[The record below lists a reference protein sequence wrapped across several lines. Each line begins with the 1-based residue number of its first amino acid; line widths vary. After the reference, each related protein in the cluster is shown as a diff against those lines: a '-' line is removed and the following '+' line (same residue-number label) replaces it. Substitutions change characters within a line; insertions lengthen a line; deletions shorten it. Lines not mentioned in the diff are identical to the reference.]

1 MGLHFDMF
9 GTKSG
14 GLYYAHLIR
23 IFCGTNTQMSES
35 RIFTH
40 RHEKFHDSLANL
52 LKDIC
57 HYVEIDPHLQ
67 PKQVETFYLKSSTTN
82 NDAKLVI
89 KADRV

>member
-1 MGLHFDMF
+1 MAQTLKCLRAGCSHM
-9 GTKSG
+9 
-14 GLYYAHLIR
+14 
-23 IFCGTNTQMSES
+23 
-35 RIFTH
+35 
-40 RHEKFHDSLANL
+40 RHDKFHDSLANL
-52 LKDIC
+52 LRDIC